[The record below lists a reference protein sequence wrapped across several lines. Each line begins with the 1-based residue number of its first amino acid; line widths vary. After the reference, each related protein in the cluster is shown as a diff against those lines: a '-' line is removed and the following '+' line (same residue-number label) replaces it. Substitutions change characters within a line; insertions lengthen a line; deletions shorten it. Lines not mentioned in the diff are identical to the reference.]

1 MSDAP
6 MENLYLAATADSPEV
21 DFRFDVHKL
30 ALKGESYPENAATFY
45 SDIIRRMQGYLAGL
59 DGATTVT
66 VDVALIYFNSS
77 STKMLFSLFDALN
90 AAAKRGAHIVL
101 NWHHDP
107 EDDTIEEFGFELRD
121 DFTALEFH
129 DLPTHS

>member
-6 MENLYLAATADSPEV
+6 MENLYLAATADSPEI
-21 DFRFDVHKL
+21 DFRFDTHRL

-45 SDIIRRMQGYLAGL
+45 SDIIKRLQSYLATL
-59 DGATTVT
+59 DGGTTVT

-90 AAAKRGAHIVL
+90 AAAKRGTHIVL

-129 DLPTHS
+129 DLPTTS

>member
-1 MSDAP
+1 MSDVATQ
-6 MENLYLAATADSPEV
+6 NLYLAATADSPEV
-21 DFRFDVHKL
+21 DFRFDTHQL
-30 ALKGESYPENAATFY
+30 LLRGESYPENAAMFY
-45 SDIIRRMQGYLAGL
+45 GDIIKRVQNYLAQL
-59 DGATTVT
+59 DVNAKVT

-90 AAAKRGAHIVL
+90 TAAKRGAHIVL

-129 DLPTHS
+129 DLPTTS